1 MDKMKDSGSLAV
13 GSIPAEGTKMT
24 YLQLWKIIVT
34 MKEVKRPDA

>member
-1 MDKMKDSGSLAV
+1 
-13 GSIPAEGTKMT
+13 MT